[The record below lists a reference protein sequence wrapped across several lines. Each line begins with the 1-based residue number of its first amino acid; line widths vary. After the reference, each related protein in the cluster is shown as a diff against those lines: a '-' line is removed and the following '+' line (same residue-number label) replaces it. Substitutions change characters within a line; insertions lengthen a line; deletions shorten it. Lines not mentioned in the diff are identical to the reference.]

1 MTVSKKICTAFLL
14 IVLVA
19 AGGRV
24 LAQQPDSLSQARQI
38 VASGIGSIVND
49 DVAHARDDAIADA
62 LRTGL
67 EQAVGMI
74 VESETLVDNYQL
86 IEDNIFSKT
95 RGYVQTYK
103 VIREGK
109 RDAQLYEVTIQALV
123 KIADLKNDLDGIA
136 TLMRRK
142 NMPRIMMIIEEQNVG
157 EGAGT
162 LHYFDVDMN
171 VAETEIMDLMMAK
184 GFSFVDPVTVK
195 ANIERDQAAAILEGD
210 NSLAASLGRSLGA
223 EVVLT
228 GKAVATAQE
237 VEVFGSR
244 QRSQQAAL
252 TVRAIRSDTG
262 EIIAVASAQGAFP
275 HINDVVGGTKA
286 IQRAC
291 GTLTGDLVNKI
302 LARWSSD
309 VSSGTKLT
317 LTING
322 ITGFDMLS
330 NFKSAV
336 TYHVRGM
343 ESLVQRSWNGSI
355 AVFEVTMKG
364 SSEDLA
370 RRLSNQ
376 EIGGVLVKVT
386 GMTQNSVTIT
396 LSE

>member
-1 MTVSKKICTAFLL
+1 MIFSRKIITAAL
-14 IVLVA
+14 IVLLG
-19 AGGRV
+19 AGGAV
-24 LAQQPDSLSQARQI
+24 LAQEPDSLSQGRQV
-38 VASGIGSIVND
+38 VASGIGSIVNND
-49 DVAHARDDAIADA
+49 IAHARDDAITDA

-67 EQAVGMI
+67 EQAVGTI
-74 VESETLVDNYQL
+74 IESNTLVDNYQL
-86 IEDNIFSKT
+86 IEDKIFSKT
-95 RGYVQTYK
+95 KGYVQTYK
-103 VIREGK
+103 VIKEGK
-109 RDAQLYEVTIQALV
+109 RDAQLYEVTIQAVV
-123 KIADLKNDLDGIA
+123 KIADLKDDLDGIA

-142 NMPRIMMIIEEQNVG
+142 NMPRIMMVIEERNVG
-157 EGAGT
+157 EAAGQ

-195 ANIERDQAAAILEGD
+195 ANIKQDQAAAILNGD

-237 VEVFGSR
+237 VEVFGAK

-291 GTLTGDLVNKI
+291 GTLTEDLVGKI
-302 LARWSSD
+302 LDRWSSD
-309 VSSGTKLT
+309 VSSGTTLT
-317 LTING
+317 LHING
-322 ITGFDMLS
+322 ITGYDMLS

-336 TYHVRGM
+336 TYYVRGM
-343 ESLVQRSWNGSI
+343 ESLVQRSWNGSV
-355 AVFEVTMKG
+355 AVLEVTMKG
-364 SSEDLA
+364 NSDDLA

-386 GMTQNSVTIT
+386 GMTQNSVSIT